1 MNRQPRSKR
10 SHFRSRFGQGGQV
23 LIMLLTFLLPVTVI
37 TFSVYNVG
45 VVVAEKMKLQNAA
58 DNAAYSAAT
67 FDARY
72 MNLNAYINRTMISN
86 YDTMATLVAV
96 WSFIDALD
104 GFAYLAHFIIR
115 LIPIIN
121 ALDAIF
127 APLHVAVHTA
137 DSAIAQGVGGNKDSS
152 RSTRLLELIE
162 KYNLALSAAQ
172 KGLYILTQS
181 GRGSL
186 VQAIARGVDPKVD
199 SWVTAEV
206 GMNLQSLDDRRR
218 YEGSK
223 DTQNSGDMSD
233 KDKGIRLTFERSL
246 NFFSNGDGFRDLSP
260 PNPIPC
266 LKIQIG
272 EKGYNGGG
280 FTDHENGTG
289 STQENDPGGNP
300 VQIVKNTE
308 IYQLDEG
315 GIKVGW
321 DCIVDFDIIDLGH
334 KSDDKFNL
342 PNAANESVPHFFD
355 TNDGADQGH
364 SDNNIEPN
372 MPSSGGCDSGTG
384 GVSSSSGSTPTPEEI
399 QLSQN
404 CQNNVDTRFVPGLPP
419 RKEVLT
425 NPPETDPAKQV
436 WADCK
441 AIGDSIKAK
450 SGGSTGSF
458 TAATNPCA
466 VKYVFDKP
474 LDEVEVATYSREKE
488 TDPVGTRTVGP
499 KVYVHLRKQFG
510 RLPLLMGGD
519 MGTLPGSIFDMEARS
534 FGQAYYTQRR
544 PGATPDDK
552 KKESLFNPFW
562 AGRLEKLP

>member
-1 MNRQPRSKR
+1 M
-10 SHFRSRFGQGGQV
+10 F
-23 LIMLLTFLLPVTVI
+23 LTFLLPVTVI
-37 TFSVYNVG
+37 TFSIYNVG

-58 DNAAYSAAT
+58 DNVAYSAAT

-86 YDTMATLVAV
+86 YDTMATLVGV

-115 LIPIIN
+115 LIPLIN

-127 APLHVAVHTA
+127 APVHAAVHVADT
-137 DSAIAQGVGGNKDSS
+137 AIAQGFGGNKDSS
-152 RSTRLLELIE
+152 RSLRLLELIE
-162 KYNLALSAAQ
+162 KYNQALSAGQ

-181 GRGSL
+181 GRGTL
-186 VQAIARGVDPKVD
+186 VQAIARGVDPRID

-223 DTQNSGDMSD
+223 DTQNSGDMAD

-246 NFFSNGDGFRDLSP
+246 NKFSNGDGFRDLRTPSP
-260 PNPIPC
+260 LPC
-266 LKIQIG
+266 LEIRIG
-272 EKGYNGGG
+272 EHGFNGGG

-289 STQENDPGGNP
+289 SSQENDPGGNP

-315 GIKVGW
+315 GIKVSW
-321 DCIVDFDIIDLGH
+321 DCLISFDIIDLGH

-342 PNAANESVPHFFD
+342 PNAVNESVPHFFD

-364 SDNNIEPN
+364 SDNNIEPA
-372 MPSSGGCDSGTG
+372 MPSGGSCDSGSG
-384 GVSSSSGSTPTPEEI
+384 GVGGGGGSPPTAEEI
-399 QLSQN
+399 QLSQE
-404 CQNNVDTRFVPGLPP
+404 CQNNVNTRSVLPP
-419 RKEVLT
+419 AGNPFLCVGQPLNCKEVLA
-425 NPPETDPAKQV
+425 NPPQADPADSNSCGAGGNQPCDFRNCQV
-436 WADCK
+436 IAD
-441 AIGDSIKAK
+441 AIKAK
-450 SGGSTGSF
+450 SKSVTNNF

-466 VKYVFDKP
+466 VKYVFDTP
-474 LDEVEVATYSREKE
+474 LDAVEVTTYNRKKE
-488 TDPVGTRTVGP
+488 TDPAGTRTVGP
-499 KVYVHLRKQFG
+499 KVYVHLRKQF
-510 RLPLLMGGD
+510 RFLPLLMGGD
-519 MGTLPGSIFDMEARS
+519 MGILPGSIFDMEARS
-534 FGQAYYTQRR
+534 FGQAYYTQRP
-544 PGATPDDK
+544 PGGTPDNK
-552 KKESLFNPFW
+552 TKETLFNPFW